1 MVIKYKGKRITDHK
15 ILHGHLILQETSLKT
30 VECYIID
37 ISRTLTV
44 LDDSNHLITD
54 YVTVL
59 DDSNHV
65 IMDSVSACV
74 DTISEDICK
83 MIQADNIQ
91 TGNIET
97 DIVKTLK
104 IIENIK
110 K

>member
-1 MVIKYKGKRITDHK
+1 LIIKYKGKRITDHE
-15 ILHGHLILQETSLKT
+15 IIRGHLILQVTPLKT

-37 ISRTLTV
+37 ISGQL
-44 LDDSNHLITD
+44 
-54 YVTVL
+54 TVL

-65 IMDSVSACV
+65 ITDSVSVCV

-83 MIQADNIQ
+83 MIQRN
-91 TGNIET
+91 NIET
-97 DIVKTLK
+97 DIIKTLK